1 MEHFKV
7 IGDRLSNWKRWGADD
22 QRGTLNFITPEKV
35 VSASRCVRTGK
46 LFELSIPLGAD
57 GPQTGLGGRVN
68 PLHFLTVMPTDD
80 LRLGDGLN
88 ISDDFISMPLQGATQ
103 WDSLAH
109 VGYDDRFY
117 NDVPVDAVTS
127 MRGATRNAIDR
138 ALPGIV
144 GRGVLVD
151 VARFRGV
158 PWLDAGDSIGPDELE
173 AALDRQGITLSSGDI
188 LAVRTGWRRKALDD
202 GWSGW
207 MAGNPGLSVACAE
220 WIHTQEIAA
229 VVSDNW
235 CIEVQ
240 PAEAGTGML
249 PLHCILIRDM
259 GMMLGEIFDLE
270 ELAADCAGDN
280 VWEFLMSAPP
290 LRVVGG
296 VGSPVSPVAM
306 K

>member
-1 MEHFKV
+1 MEHFKA
-7 IGDRLSNWKRWGADD
+7 IGERLSNWKRWGAED
-22 QRGTLNFITPEKV
+22 QRGTLNLITPEKV
-35 VSASRCVRTGK
+35 VAASRCVKAGK

-57 GPQTGLGGRVN
+57 GPQTGLGGRIN

-80 LRLGDGLN
+80 LQLGDGLN

-117 NDVPVDAVTS
+117 NDVPVDAVTA
-127 MRGATRNAIDR
+127 MRGATRNAIDQ

-158 PWLDAGDSIGPDELE
+158 PWLELGESIDPGELE
-173 AALDRQGITLSSGDI
+173 AALGAQGVALSSGDI
-188 LAVRTGWRRKALDD
+188 LAVRTGWRRKALQE
-202 GWSGW
+202 GWAGW
-207 MAGNPGLSVACAE
+207 MKGNPGLSVACAE
-220 WIHTQEIAA
+220 WLHHQEIAA

-235 CIEVQ
+235 GIEVQ
-240 PAEAGTGML
+240 PAEKGQGIL

-259 GMMLGEIFDLE
+259 GMMLGEIFNLE
-270 ELAADCAGDN
+270 DLAADCADDN
-280 VWEFLMSAPP
+280 VWEFLLSAPP

-296 VGSPVSPVAM
+296 VGSPVSPVAV